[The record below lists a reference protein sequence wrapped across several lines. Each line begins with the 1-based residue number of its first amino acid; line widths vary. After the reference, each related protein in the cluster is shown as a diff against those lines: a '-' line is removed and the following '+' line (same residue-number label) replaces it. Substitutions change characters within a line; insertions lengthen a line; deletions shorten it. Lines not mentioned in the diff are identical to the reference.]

1 MTIMTMKNKPTAVI
15 AAALILTMTGCGKSA
30 LPETPAGTSA
40 AETTTAAKT
49 ATAAETTAAVS
60 ETTVKETETAK
71 DDSSDKE
78 EKETSAKA
86 EETEAVTSE
95 EPEKAETDDPS
106 KEEAQKYLDE
116 IRAAHKALN
125 DCLSPGFSES
135 FENNDYEKARKAL
148 DEASAVLDKMEE
160 IKAPEKYADLH
171 AEFLKSL
178 VNEHKMLDYM
188 REFTGYMEKYPDEKS
203 RDSMPEEDMKEMQR
217 INDEMAKLNNDEN
230 NMSHWFITIVKTVG
244 ADIKGQNTETPQ

>member
-30 LPETPAGTSA
+30 LPETPAGTS
-40 AETTTAAKT
+40 
-49 ATAAETTAAVS
+49 AAETTAAVS

-160 IKAPEKYADLH
+160 IKAPEKYADLQ
-171 AEFLKSL
+171 AEFVNSL
-178 VNEHKMLDYM
+178 ANEHKMLDYM

-244 ADIKGQNTETPQ
+244 ADIKGQSTGTPQ